1 MWSQLAA
8 SCGQMLEKRLKSLC
22 GALEGRG
29 AHGGNPSDMAFLFHA
44 VSSDPWPQT
53 FPPLSI
59 SVPTIEGLRHIVVPR
74 NLCPEFL
81 QLASANTA
89 KGIETCGVLCGKL
102 VRKCSSPELGLFP
115 LWPPVTLRLDIWGLT
130 LHQSLHK
137 AYTHTHTV
145 MPVSSAVWH
154 LMPVILPLG
163 NLRQEAFYEFEVS
176 LNYIVSPDQ
185 Y

>member
-1 MWSQLAA
+1 MTWHFSSTLSALTSVQGSLA
-8 SCGQMLEKRLKSLC
+8 SDF
-22 GALEGRG
+22 
-29 AHGGNPSDMAFLFHA
+29 PS
-44 VSSDPWPQT
+44 
-53 FPPLSI
+53 LSI

-137 AYTHTHTV
+137 AYTHAHTHCNA
-145 MPVSSAVWH
+145 S
-154 LMPVILPLG
+154 
-163 NLRQEAFYEFEVS
+163 Q
-176 LNYIVSPDQ
+176 
-185 Y
+185 